1 MVKRN
6 DGSPCPLIVN
16 ITGVLVLFTAFV
28 TVAAPVNVVTL
39 VADDGEANSFFGFSV
54 ATTGETAVV
63 GAHGDNANGA
73 ESGAIYVFGQS
84 IDGWRQQTKLAASD
98 AQPGDQFGG
107 SVAISGDTILIGARG
122 DDEQGDSSGAVYV
135 FVKTP
140 SGWVQ
145 QTKLTASDG
154 SSGAEFGRSV
164 AIAGNTAIVGAA
176 RDDSKGEDSGS
187 AYLFTRSGTQWR
199 QQSKLVASDAA
210 AGDVFGISVAIDG
223 NTALVGADLDDDGGE
238 NTGSVYVYVNSD
250 GEWHEQAKLTA
261 ADASDVDI
269 FGVRVAISGET
280 ALIAARRD
288 DDDVKG
294 PDTGSAYV
302 FVRSGTTWTQQAKLT
317 ADDAEPRDL
326 LGFAVALEGDL
337 AIITA
342 AMEDESGL
350 NAGAAYVF
358 AGSGSTWTQQQKLFS
373 DDAADNDVL
382 GASVALSNAVA
393 VVGAPTSIIDP
404 RGRAGS
410 AAIFELDHGR

>member
-107 SVAISGDTILIGARG
+107 SVAISGDTILSGARG

-210 AGDVFGISVAIDG
+210 AGDVFGISV
-223 NTALVGADLDDDGGE
+223 
-238 NTGSVYVYVNSD
+238 
-250 GEWHEQAKLTA
+250 
-261 ADASDVDI
+261 
-269 FGVRVAISGET
+269 
-280 ALIAARRD
+280 
-288 DDDVKG
+288 
-294 PDTGSAYV
+294 
-302 FVRSGTTWTQQAKLT
+302 
-317 ADDAEPRDL
+317 
-326 LGFAVALEGDL
+326 
-337 AIITA
+337 
-342 AMEDESGL
+342 
-350 NAGAAYVF
+350 
-358 AGSGSTWTQQQKLFS
+358 
-373 DDAADNDVL
+373 
-382 GASVALSNAVA
+382 
-393 VVGAPTSIIDP
+393 VVC
-404 RGRAGS
+404 
-410 AAIFELDHGR
+410 